1 MKGKTLA
8 VFTNKEE
15 AAVELTDTVPFLLQT
30 ELEKL
35 GATVKTAPNFTENA
49 IRDGKLVTGQNPTS
63 ATKTAQ
69 LVIEALS
76 E

>member
-1 MKGKTLA
+1 MESVK
-8 VFTNKEE
+8 
-15 AAVELTDTVPFLLQT
+15 LTDTVPFLLQT

-35 GATVKTAPNFTENA
+35 GATVKTAPNFSENP
-49 IRDGKLVTGQNPTS
+49 IRDGRLVTGQNPAS
-63 ATKTAQ
+63 ATKAAQ